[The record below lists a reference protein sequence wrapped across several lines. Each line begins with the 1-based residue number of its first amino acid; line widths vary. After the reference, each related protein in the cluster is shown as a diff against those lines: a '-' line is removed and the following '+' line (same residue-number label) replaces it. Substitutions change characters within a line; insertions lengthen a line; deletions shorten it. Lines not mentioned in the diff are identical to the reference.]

1 MKIRVS
7 KLQAAQRQ
15 ADTAI
20 RMLFS
25 GEDPVSIHTLAM
37 ASFRILRDLAKHQ
50 GNNTFLANT
59 DLIIK
64 KSKERQFWGGLQSF
78 SNFLKHADRDPEAIK
93 EGIDEKVNDGILLFV
108 TELYSTLGNELTP
121 EMRALKY
128 WFIGKNSHLITSDAE
143 SRFLKEIAENFSPDL
158 EGLSRDEQ
166 LAKGA
171 EYIAMAKAR
180 R

>member
-1 MKIRVS
+1 MKIRVT
-7 KLQAAQRQ
+7 KIQAAQRQ

-20 RMLFS
+20 RMLFA

-37 ASFRILRDLAKHQ
+37 ASFRMLRDLAKHQ
-50 GNNTFLANT
+50 RSNSFLADT
-59 DLIIK
+59 KLLIREGQE
-64 KSKERQFWGGLQSF
+64 SRFWGGLHSF
-78 SNFLKHADRDPEAIK
+78 SNFLKHADRDPTAVK
-93 EGIDEKVNDGILLFV
+93 ENIDEKVNDGILLFL

-128 WFIGKNSHLITSDAE
+128 WFIGKNPHLINDDAE
-143 SRFLKEIAENFSPDL
+143 SDFLKEVAETFSPDL
-158 EGLSRDEQ
+158 EGLSRGEQ